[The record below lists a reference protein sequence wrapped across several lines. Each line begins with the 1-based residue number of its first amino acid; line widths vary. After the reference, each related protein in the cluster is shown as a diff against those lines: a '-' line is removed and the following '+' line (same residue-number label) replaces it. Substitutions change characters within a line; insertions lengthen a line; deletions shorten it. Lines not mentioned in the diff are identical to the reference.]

1 MKLFEGVP
9 AYLYAAAARPPSLR
23 PLAPCAQA
31 AVAFKV
37 CDVRRALIAEKC
49 RIISARSAAFSPP
62 AAQKLYCDVICVS
75 FSPIGLQLDTFLV
88 TAVTVVRNGYTS
100 RSHALYVRQGCQ
112 AACLTRI
119 GSVEW
124 RLVYSSA
131 AVFTDLSLRP
141 STVPMASVAPFDYD

>member
-1 MKLFEGVP
+1 MWTNSYE
-9 AYLYAAAARPPSLR
+9 RT
-23 PLAPCAQA
+23 CE
-31 AVAFKV
+31 
-37 CDVRRALIAEKC
+37 AL
-49 RIISARSAAFSPP
+49 
-62 AAQKLYCDVICVS
+62 S
-75 FSPIGLQLDTFLV
+75 FSLTGLQLDTFLV